1 MATKIDYNAPVVLT
15 FSLICVGIYVLD
27 LALANMVMGN
37 FFTLQ
42 PHFSFYNPLDY
53 FRLFSHI
60 FGHAGHDHLLGNL
73 TFILLLGPVLEEKYG
88 SQDLIL
94 MMAFTAFI
102 TAVLNILLFTNGL
115 LGASGIVFMFIILV
129 SFTNVKAGRI
139 PLTFIL
145 IVILFVGKEFLNAL
159 DPTNNISEFAHIIGG
174 MCGSIFGFAKAR
186 IK

>member
-1 MATKIDYNAPVVLT
+1 MSAKIDYNSPVVLT
-15 FSLICVGIYVLD
+15 FSLLCVGIYILD
-27 LALANMVMGN
+27 LFTGN
-37 FFTLQ
+37 WIMSGFFTLQ
-42 PHFSFYNPLDY
+42 PHFSFFNVLDY

-60 FGHAGHDHLLGNL
+60 FGHGGHEHLLGNL

-88 SQDLIL
+88 SQKLIF

-102 TAVLNILLFTNGL
+102 TAILNILLFSNGL

-129 SFTNVKAGRI
+129 SFTNVKAGKI

-145 IVILFVGKEFLNAL
+145 IMVLFVGKEFLNTL
-159 DPTNNISEFAHIIGG
+159 EPNNISEFAHIIGG
-174 MCGSIFGFAKAR
+174 MCGSVFGFAKTK